1 MEPLTTAVVLLVLS
15 LFGWANYEPMCD
27 ADDPRFIEGY
37 HIEEQVKSKKSCS
50 LDLST

>member
-27 ADDPRFIEGY
+27 ADDPRFIDGY
-37 HIEEQVKSKKSCS
+37 HVEEQVEGKEVCR
-50 LDLST
+50 LDSSA